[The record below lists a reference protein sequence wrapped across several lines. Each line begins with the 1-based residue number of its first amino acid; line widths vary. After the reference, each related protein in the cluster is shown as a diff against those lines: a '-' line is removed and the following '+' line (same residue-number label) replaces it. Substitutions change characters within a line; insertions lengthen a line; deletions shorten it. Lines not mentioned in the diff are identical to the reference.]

1 MSAPKSQST
10 LNPAPGKS
18 NFLICLVDQAY
29 QAYLTKPTKPTTRQ
43 IKKFEIHCCVSL
55 PLASRR
61 TNSYFENLFFHLVG
75 TNSYMIR
82 AAVSISRGCSKVAA
96 DNTDITSKMSS
107 EMVQLFF
114 LNLCWNLA

>member
-75 TNSYMIR
+75 TNS
-82 AAVSISRGCSKVAA
+82 
-96 DNTDITSKMSS
+96 
-107 EMVQLFF
+107 
-114 LNLCWNLA
+114 